1 MAIMRPE
8 RPCRAACLFG
18 MDTRTQYR
26 EFAEAC
32 ERLAIQTK
40 DEQHKKILREMAV
53 TWREL
58 AEKIER
64 ENDR

>member
-1 MAIMRPE
+1 MHSE
-8 RPCRAACLFG
+8 RSSRATCLFS
-18 MDTRTQYR
+18 MDTPTQYY
-26 EFAEAC
+26 EFAEVC

-40 DEQHKKILREMAV
+40 DERHNKILREMAV
-53 TWREL
+53 TWRKL